1 MSKLREHLNATV
13 FPVSIPKPIKPIMEY
28 VDVQSYCTQTPY
40 DEQYVVEAKIRN
52 MATMSSDLLLHQ
64 PRLREI
70 CIDKLKQEIIMEVF
84 GEFKQPIQ
92 ELYYA
97 VYRCDQAA
105 AVKLLDKLMEQMY
118 G

>member
-13 FPVSIPKPIKPIMEY
+13 FPVHISKPLKPIMEY
-28 VDVQSYCTQTPY
+28 VDVHAYTDSTPY

-52 MATMSSDLLLHQ
+52 VATMSSDLLLDQ
-64 PRLREI
+64 PQLREI
-70 CIDKLKQEIIMEVF
+70 CIDKLKQQIIMEVF

-97 VYRCDQAA
+97 VYRCDQVA